1 MTRIVVD
8 TNVLIRYLIRPSNAV
23 RTLIETLWLGG
34 IVQMVS
40 APEIIAELED
50 VLSRDKLRRYISAED
65 GNVLLTTVAQLA
77 EILLP
82 LGEVPS
88 YSRDPKDDKFI
99 ACALLGQVEYLI
111 SLDLDLLVLEHIGDI
126 AIVTP
131 ERFLAELSSST

>member
-99 ACALLGQVEYLI
+99 ACALLGQVGYLI